1 VGAQEI
7 RIISFLS
14 TTDHRPPTTDHC
26 PEKAA
31 LGEQDRAMLD
41 FVVQTNV
48 AARVFMRKVMKIAIV
63 VVTVYGLLLGGFY
76 LAMSQSPD
84 VFNKVM
90 AKAPS
95 IVFMA
100 FPFKPMWMSA
110 RGGRLRVGDA
120 APDFQLETY
129 DKKASVRLS
138 DWKGKKPV
146 VLVFGSYT

>member
-1 VGAQEI
+1 
-7 RIISFLS
+7 
-14 TTDHRPPTTDHC
+14 
-26 PEKAA
+26 
-31 LGEQDRAMLD
+31 
-41 FVVQTNV
+41 
-48 AARVFMRKVMKIAIV
+48 MRRVMKIAIV

-76 LAMSQSPD
+76 VAMNQGPN

-90 AKAPS
+90 AKAPG

-110 RGGRLRVGDA
+110 RAGRLRVGDE

-129 DKKASVRLS
+129 DKKASVQLS
-138 DWKGKKPV
+138 AWEGKKPV